1 MTEVIENFGS
11 LRLYDTQERPPTPEE
26 VLEYSEPTRGYCCPL
41 SANTYGIE
49 FEHFHIRDYETNQC
63 LFEVTTDPAMRG
75 MDLSTIPPEFEDQVR
90 CISYDFGADFL
101 SLQAIGTTLQF
112 SVGNNEIPEF
122 RMIER
127 MYFRD
132 ILIKSF
138 DFTFGFCIPNSTNS
152 WEAIYDVPELPQALI
167 DDMIDFPWE
176 TQSDSFYFVGDELVM
191 HNKAKYAF
199 TRPE

>member
-1 MTEVIENFGS
+1 MTRRS
-11 LRLYDTQERPPTPEE
+11 ALRRQRRSS
-26 VLEYSEPTRGYCCPL
+26 VLGADPRLLLP
-41 SANTYGIE
+41 AQRQHVRNRV
-49 FEHFHIRDYETNQC
+49 EHFHIRDYETNQC

-75 MDLSTIPPEFEDQVR
+75 MDLRRSHPSLRTR
-90 CISYDFGADFL
+90 CAASRDFGADFL

-138 DFTFGFCIPNSTNS
+138 DFTFGSAS
-152 WEAIYDVPELPQALI
+152 QLDQLVEAIYDVPERRRRSS
-167 DDMIDFPWE
+167 
-176 TQSDSFYFVGDELVM
+176 T
-191 HNKAKYAF
+191 
-199 TRPE
+199 T